1 MTEVAV
7 RPTTE
12 RIQKNKIK
20 NKNNNFFS
28 VVIIHFNGQWNA
40 MCGIVTVISPV
51 NVFDQIRERERTA
64 IPDLSECQK
73 MNCRW
78 PSIRNES
85 KNEIW
90 TRRTQVKRPLDLRP
104 LHLQVYRRNQDEK
117 KKIKIK
123 KKIRSRDD
131 GERSITSNKVVVL
144 I

>member
-1 MTEVAV
+1 
-7 RPTTE
+7 
-12 RIQKNKIK
+12 
-20 NKNNNFFS
+20 
-28 VVIIHFNGQWNA
+28 